1 MKKVYSNEERAEA
14 LKLASEIGVTA
25 AGRQLGITPNTI
37 SNWKNRKP
45 ESQQYDNLNDEEL
58 RKENLRLKKELA
70 ERAEEVEILQAAL
83 GFFAKGRKK

>member
-1 MKKVYSNEERAEA
+1 MKKVYSKEERTEA

-25 AGRQLGITPNTI
+25 AGRQLGISANAI

-45 ESQQYDNLNDEEL
+45 KAGLADGLSDDEL
-58 RKENLRLKKELA
+58 RGEVVRLKKELA
-70 ERAEEVEILQAAL
+70 EKAEEVEILQAAL